1 MQCQKRRISETK
13 IKSSMAGGREVQEVK
28 QITTTVG
35 KRKQFRVYK
44 HKMGR
49 LANYKFTKSKC

>member
-35 KRKQFRVYK
+35 KRKQFRVYE

-49 LANYKFTKSKC
+49 LAN